1 MIVRMLAKMVA
12 TEQSHVMMFK
22 VVSQSVIPYVS
33 KSLVVIGSMLK
44 ILEGFHHRAVRR
56 ITGMTATH
64 GSGGE
69 WGYTTVGEELG
80 AAELQPIMD
89 YVRRRQANKQKIW
102 PATPFLNSESSWSGG
117 QERSGG

>member
-64 GSGGE
+64 GSGEE
-69 WGYTTVGEELG
+69 WGYTPAGEDHG
-80 AAELQPIMD
+80 
-89 YVRRRQANKQKIW
+89 
-102 PATPFLNSESSWSGG
+102 
-117 QERSGG
+117 